1 MTSGWPNHALS
12 KKRQPVKGFSI
23 RSGKLNVQIHRQ
35 EIPLEH
41 ALDFAARKNPKRPF
55 LFVSKLLGRHL
66 PTRPHLLRE
75 TARRLA
81 AKIVSAL
88 GDEAVLFFG
97 VAETAT
103 ALGQAVFQA
112 WTESGREGL
121 YLDTT
126 RRRTGGRIA
135 FRFRE
140 THSHA
145 VEHLVHLPTATNDPM
160 GTFQRART
168 VVLVDAEATTGR
180 TALALVR
187 AYEKHV
193 GHRVRRCLAVIANWL
208 AGASGVGDLEDFSL
222 LEGRVTYE
230 PGKAYQNFLPPPPPM
245 SQEPW
250 LGTLAPRGSRHGL
263 RFPQELSAQ
272 PEFFGKKVL
281 VVGVGEFL
289 FLPFL
294 FAEALEKAGGKA
306 WIQATTRS
314 PIQLGGGIRHI
325 REFIALTGE
334 GYLEYLYN
342 VPPNHPYDRVV
353 VCFEDC
359 LEVSRD
365 HPLWK
370 IPRLAICRLG
380 SP

>member
-1 MTSGWPNHALS
+1 MTDGQPHNTLS
-12 KKRQPVKGFSI
+12 KKGQQVRSFSI
-23 RSGKLNVQIHRQ
+23 PSGRLHVQIHRQ
-35 EIPLEH
+35 EIPLDH
-41 ALDFAARKNPKRPF
+41 ALDFAARRNPKRPF

-66 PTRPHLLRE
+66 PTRPHILRE
-75 TARRLA
+75 TAQRLS
-81 AKIVSAL
+81 AKFASRL
-88 GDEAVLFFG
+88 GDGPVLFFG
-97 VAETAT
+97 MAETAT

-112 WTESGREGL
+112 WTETGREGF

-145 VEHLVHLPTATNDPM
+145 IEHLVYLPNATNDPM
-160 GTFQRART
+160 GTFSRART
-168 VVLVDAEATTGR
+168 VVLIDDEATTGR

-187 AYEKHV
+187 AYERLV
-193 GHRVRRCLAVIANWL
+193 GHRVRSCLAVIASWL
-208 AGASGVGDLEDFSL
+208 AEASRVGDLEVFSL
-222 LEGRVTYE
+222 LEGHITYE
-230 PGKAYQNFLPPPPPM
+230 PGKSCGKILPPPLPM
-245 SQEPW
+245 SREPR
-250 LGTLAPRGSRHGL
+250 LGSLAPRGSRHGL

-272 PEFFGKKVL
+272 PEFFGEKVL
-281 VVGVGEFL
+281 VVGVGEFH

-294 FAEALEKAGGKA
+294 FAEALEKAGVKA

-342 VPPNHPYDRVV
+342 VPHNHPYDRVV
-353 VCFEDC
+353 VCFEDS